1 MNWKFLSL
9 ADKHLNVSA
18 LQDWKNTFLEMDIWM
33 QAVLV
38 GTLVLL
44 IGVSILSCWWGLKM
58 NRVARFAAG
67 AAGIFHIALITMIE
81 GYGMENHMAL
91 IWAAVAGVAGGL
103 LYAFLERIF
112 QFVAGFI
119 FGTVFSAWFLPT
131 CFSVKATSGKGRIWT
146 IVIAIGA
153 GVLFALLAKK
163 LKLVITA
170 LEGGVILGLLCD
182 AFLPVADLPWVKDR
196 LTGTQIWNVLP
207 FVFAGTGI
215 LIQFL
220 QWLAIRAEQKSLLIP
235 SGEEREDGYG
245 GKETDDVPGG
255 KQDGADGTTE
265 PEEVDEDEVSLAQAE
280 EVLVE
285 KAKEL
290 ALAASKGAQQ
300 ARLRERY
307 EDVSEGM
314 YSAEVA
320 ARKLGMTEEEFIKGM
335 RKAGFQV
342 PGMEGPR
349 PLMED
354 GESPEAD
361 PETAPETDPESA
373 PETDPETAPETDPE
387 TDPETAPETD
397 PETAPEADPE
407 TASETAPEADPETAP
422 EADPETAPET
432 DPEAVPET
440 APETAPEA
448 APETAPE
455 TSPETDPEIKE
466 SESTEAG
473 VSEGSVPEGSWSA
486 EAAES
491 ESAEAVVSEGFASEV
506 HPGNQ
511 GKKSGA
517 HRSKSRKKK
526 RSKRK

>member
-1 MNWKFLSL
+1 MKKLEEAGLVISRKEQYYTVYSL
-9 ADKHLNVSA
+9 DRDV
-18 LQDWKNTFLEMDIWM
+18 
-33 QAVLV
+33 
-38 GTLVLL
+38 
-44 IGVSILSCWWGLKM
+44 
-58 NRVARFAAG
+58 
-67 AAGIFHIALITMIE
+67 
-81 GYGMENHMAL
+81 
-91 IWAAVAGVAGGL
+91 
-103 LYAFLERIF
+103 LERSMF
-112 QFVAGFI
+112 E
-119 FGTVFSAWFLPT
+119 
-131 CFSVKATSGKGRIWT
+131 
-146 IVIAIGA
+146 
-153 GVLFALLAKK
+153 LA
-163 LKLVITA
+163 
-170 LEGGVILGLLCD
+170 
-182 AFLPVADLPWVKDR
+182 
-196 LTGTQIWNVLP
+196 
-207 FVFAGTGI
+207 
-215 LIQFL
+215 
-220 QWLAIRAEQKSLLIP
+220 S
-235 SGEEREDGYG
+235 S
-245 GKETDDVPGG
+245 
-255 KQDGADGTTE
+255 E

-342 PGMEGPR
+342 PGMEDPR

-361 PETAPETDPESA
+361 PETAPETDPE
-373 PETDPETAPETDPE
+373 TA
-387 TDPETAPETD
+387 
-397 PETAPEADPE
+397 
-407 TASETAPEADPETAP
+407 PETAP

-448 APETAPE
+448 APET
-455 TSPETDPEIKE
+455 SPETDPEIKE
-466 SESTEAG
+466 SESTEAV
-473 VSEGSVPEGSWSA
+473 VSEGSVPEESESTEAVVSENA
-486 EAAES
+486 EAVES

>member
-245 GKETDDVPGG
+245 GKETDDVSGG

-342 PGMEGPR
+342 PGMEDPR

-354 GESPEAD
+354 GES
-361 PETAPETDPESA
+361 
-373 PETDPETAPETDPE
+373 
-387 TDPETAPETD
+387 
-397 PETAPEADPE
+397 
-407 TASETAPEADPETAP
+407 P

-473 VSEGSVPEGSWSA
+473 VSEGSVPEGSGSAEAAESESAEAGVSEGSVPEGSGSTEAAESENA